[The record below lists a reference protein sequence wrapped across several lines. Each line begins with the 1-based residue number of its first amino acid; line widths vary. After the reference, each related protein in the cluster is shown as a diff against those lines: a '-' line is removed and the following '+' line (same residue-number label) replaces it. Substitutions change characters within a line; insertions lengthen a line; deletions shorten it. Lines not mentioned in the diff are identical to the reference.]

1 MIASS
6 CRKKVVARAGSAA
19 SAGAWRHAG
28 NIVRPLLMAAV
39 LSGAYLPSVTRAQEL
54 SKPAAPM
61 EARVKVLIPDLEAYI
76 RSAMTAYDLPGLAI
90 GIVTGDR
97 LVYAKGFG
105 VRSKAG
111 GAPVDTRTAFQIG
124 SLTKG
129 FLATTIAIMV
139 DRGKVHWDDRVVDLY
154 PAFQLQDA
162 WVTRE
167 FRIFDLMAQRSGL
180 RPLVNDVV
188 GLLGYAEPAMI
199 RSLRYVEP
207 VSSFRTTFAYTNVTH
222 LLAGRIVA
230 SLGGAPDWN
239 AVAQRELLDLLGM
252 AETSF
257 TAEAMKAAA
266 NRAEGCRWTP
276 DGTIEV
282 PFEPLFPYGL
292 GAAGNVNST
301 LEDMARWVRLHLGNG
316 SFEGRRIVSPDSLAY
331 TRLPKVAVEDK
342 VSYAMGWY
350 VARTRNGSIV
360 WHDGDTNSF
369 GAFVGMLPDRDVGVI
384 VLTNEGNRGLPVG
397 IGTWAL
403 DRLLDN
409 PAVDY
414 IADTLKQAKSEFASF
429 EKLFAKPANPR
440 PFPVLV
446 PLAGSVAGPVFG
458 KGVLRPEGEA
468 LVLELKDTGA
478 ELALAPWDGD
488 VFTFRMLPRGRFAP
502 MLANMGDRLRGFA
515 QFESGKDG
523 KLGVLRLTFAAD
535 GQAYEFSRD

>member
-1 MIASS
+1 MMIATSMPAAVCHARS
-6 CRKKVVARAGSAA
+6 VVLA
-19 SAGAWRHAG
+19 
-28 NIVRPLLMAAV
+28 LLTSGV
-39 LSGAYLPSVTRAQEL
+39 LSGVCLPNAARAEEPSQ
-54 SKPAAPM
+54 SAAPM
-61 EARVKVLIPDLEAYI
+61 EARVRALIPDLEAYI
-76 RSAMTAYDLPGLAI
+76 RSGMKAYDLPGLAI
-90 GIVTGDR
+90 GIVAGDR

-105 VRSKAG
+105 VRGKAG
-111 GAPVDTRTAFQIG
+111 SAPVDTRTVFQIG

-129 FLATTIAIMV
+129 FLATTMAIMV
-139 DRGKVHWDDRVVDLY
+139 DRGKVHWDDRVIDRY
-154 PAFQLQDA
+154 PAFGLQDA

-188 GLLGYAEPAMI
+188 GLLGYGEPVMI

-207 VSSFRTTFAYTNVTH
+207 VSSFRTTFAYTNMTH
-222 LLAGRIVA
+222 VLAGRIVA
-230 SLGGAPDWN
+230 DLAGAPDWN
-239 AVAQRELLDLLGM
+239 AVAQRELLDALGM

-266 NRAEGCRWTP
+266 NRAEGHRWTP
-276 DGTIEV
+276 EDGTIEV
-282 PFEPLFPYGL
+282 PVEPLFPYGF
-292 GAAGNVNST
+292 GAAGNINST
-301 LEDMARWVRLHLGNG
+301 LENMARWVRLQLGNG

-331 TRLPKVAVEDK
+331 TCLPKVAVEDK

-350 VARTRNGSIV
+350 LARTRNGSIV

-397 IGTWAL
+397 VGTWAL

-414 IADTLKQAKSEFASF
+414 VADTLKQATSEMASF
-429 EKLFAKPANPR
+429 ENMFVKPANPR
-440 PFPVLV
+440 PFPTLA
-446 PLAGSVAGPVFG
+446 PLAGSFGSPVFG
-458 KGVLRPEGEA
+458 KAVLRPEGDT

-478 ELALAPWDGD
+478 ALALAPWDGD

-502 MLANMGDRLRGFA
+502 MVANMGDRLRGFA

-535 GQAYEFSRD
+535 GQAYEFRLD